1 MRKVVT
7 DFFGKDPNK
16 GINPDEVVALGAAIQ
31 AGVLGGDVT
40 DMLLLDVVPLSLLE
54 SRPSEES

>member
-1 MRKVVT
+1 MQKVVT
-7 DFFGKDPNK
+7 DFFGKDPSK

-40 DMLLLDVVPLSLLE
+40 DMLLLDVVPSLLG